1 MIFKFGVE
9 LEKLNEGCCCSSSSC
24 DWGKQRQLLLLPLNL
39 DLVCK
44 FGVKFDK
51 KSLFLVILEIGNNE
65 VTDLHAHFFLLKPN
79 HLLVAHQQLGF
90 VVLQFSLKVHH
101 LLLGI
106 SQVHF
111 GITQDKIMC

>member
-1 MIFKFGVE
+1 MRNWVTKFF
-9 LEKLNEGCCCSSSSC
+9 EKKVQN
-24 DWGKQRQLLLLPLNL
+24 WT
-39 DLVCK
+39 
-44 FGVKFDK
+44 K
-51 KSLFLVILEIGNNE
+51 KGAKSETSPEDQVLFLVFLEIGNNE
-65 VTDLHAHFFLLKPN
+65 VTDLHAHFFLLNPN

-90 VVLQFSLKVHH
+90 GVLQFSLKVHH

>member
-1 MIFKFGVE
+1 MRVVVV
-9 LEKLNEGCCCSSSSC
+9 
-24 DWGKQRQLLLLPLNL
+24 LLLLLVSGENKVNSYSDQLNL

-44 FGVKFDK
+44 FGVEFDK
-51 KSLFLVILEIGNNE
+51 KSLFLVFLEIGNNE
-65 VTDLHAHFFLLKPN
+65 VTDLHAHFFLLNPN

-111 GITQDKIMC
+111 GITQDKIMS

>member
-1 MIFKFGVE
+1 MRVVVV
-9 LEKLNEGCCCSSSSC
+9 
-24 DWGKQRQLLLLPLNL
+24 LLLLVTGENKVNSYSDQLNL
-39 DLVCK
+39 DLE
-44 FGVKFDK
+44 FDK
-51 KSLFLVILEIGNNE
+51 KSLFLVFLEIGNNE
-65 VTDLHAHFFLLKPN
+65 VTDLHAHFFLLNPN